1 MKVFLALVVSLS
13 MASVFAE
20 EAGTIGQTSTQA
32 VDCEKIL
39 ASQGAKPAPVA
50 PVEDDTKG
58 KTGTVSQ

>member
-13 MASVFAE
+13 MTSVFAGE
-20 EAGTIGQTSTQA
+20 TKALGEASAQA

-39 ASQGAKPAPVA
+39 AAQGAKPAPVA